1 MYSNFCEIVVISI
14 PYTDTKGKNPQNINF
29 FILWYKV
36 VLVQRNF
43 RATDP
48 WKTTYLFVMQL
59 PSWTVKKGF
68 FEFNYLD
75 STLLEINPY
84 FEDISFHKFTVCKLV
99 QHLLLGRVLK
109 ILRKSIQLKFLP
121 AALACSKNFEKVHS
135 AEIFLKRL
143 QLSFF

>member
-1 MYSNFCEIVVISI
+1 
-14 PYTDTKGKNPQNINF
+14 
-29 FILWYKV
+29 
-36 VLVQRNF
+36 
-43 RATDP
+43 
-48 WKTTYLFVMQL
+48 MQL

-84 FEDISFHKFTVCKLV
+84 FEDISFHKFTVCKE

-109 ILRKSIQLKFLP
+109 ILRKTIQLKFLP
-121 AALACSKNFEKVHS
+121 AARACSKNFEKVHS

-143 QLSFF
+143 QLSFFLSFFFQNFSKIYSIEHLLTAASVLRKPTRLWILLQRYLCRFIL

>member
-14 PYTDTKGKNPQNINF
+14 TYTDTKEKTPQNIKMNDNFMLPITF

-36 VLVQRNF
+36 VLLQHNF

-59 PSWTVKKGF
+59 PSWTVKKDF

-84 FEDISFHKFTVCKLV
+84 FEDISFHKFTVCKE
-99 QHLLLGRVLK
+99 QHLLLWRVLK
-109 ILRKSIQLKFLP
+109 ILRKSIQLKFLWKD
-121 AALACSKNFEKVHS
+121 SIK
-135 AEIFLKRL
+135 
-143 QLSFF
+143 FFF